1 MLRSVR
7 PESEAYRGLTPE
19 DLFDIVVRGRLHF
32 DQSRQVGVV
41 FHMISALPEHGRVG
55 LTAIGESDQ
64 QAQELYERTVATL
77 DRETGAG
84 SG

>member
-1 MLRSVR
+1 
-7 PESEAYRGLTPE
+7 
-19 DLFDIVVRGRLHF
+19 VVRGRLHF